1 VHYLSMRRNR
11 LSWGVYC
18 PLKRHSP
25 PSKQR
30 AKCDRHRVPRI
41 RFSWITRHPYTQ
53 ARLDL
58 QPVVFE
64 VREHRVTL
72 VRLKGPKLSVGG
84 VVRWLIS
91 MPNTFFRSRRFLLAS
106 IAAVCLVGAAEHS
119 AAPKPKTAKAAVTLS
134 QHGNA
139 DAITEDELKIYLY
152 FLASDQLE
160 GRNLPSRGYDTAA
173 LYVASHLA
181 EWGLKPGGS
190 TTNTVG
196 PLQPFFMPLALI
208 AKTIIPAETKAT
220 VTMPGRGRGGREANA
235 GDGSPESAAGPRT
248 VEFEYGKDWTMNTGR
263 GGAPLEP
270 GELSGNAVF
279 VGNGYT
285 VEKTKTDPYAGLDV
299 KGKIV
304 IVAGLPPEM
313 LAQQAAARA
322 RGEETGGGGRGAN
335 PLGEACVDY
344 MSPEQAAAKNGAV
357 AVLTLASFQ
366 ELSGGRGGGRG
377 PGSFNGPAYRVPK
390 LSSNAACPSVPAATV
405 QLSMANAIFEG
416 EKKSASDIFYGAGS
430 GVKQDSFAL
439 KPEKKISLKI
449 ATKSEENHGEN
460 VIGILEGGD
469 PVLKSEYIVM
479 SAHLD
484 HIGFSA
490 PLPNGDNINNGADDD
505 GSGSAGLLAIAHAYA
520 EDAAKGIRP
529 RRSII
534 FLWNAGEE
542 KGLWGSQYFNQ
553 YPPVDPKKIAAD
565 LNMDMI
571 GRTKTPGLVDRD
583 KTHVLVNPGEV
594 LLIGPQISS
603 NDLEKTIETV
613 NDGYQK
619 LSLNHFYDATKP
631 DATHDNLGPQPN
643 GQRVFY
649 RSDHYN
655 FAKLGIPIA
664 FFTTGLHPDY
674 HRPTDTADKI
684 DYKEMQMISRTVAAV
699 GWQLGNQDPRPE
711 LNSTLPE
718 RLVKDMQK
726 AKDNNW
732 GHVTPVLPPLPGMPY

>member
-1 VHYLSMRRNR
+1 M
-11 LSWGVYC
+11 
-18 PLKRHSP
+18 
-25 PSKQR
+25 
-30 AKCDRHRVPRI
+30 
-41 RFSWITRHPYTQ
+41 
-53 ARLDL
+53 
-58 QPVVFE
+58 
-64 VREHRVTL
+64 
-72 VRLKGPKLSVGG
+72 PKVNF
-84 VVRWLIS
+84 I
-91 MPNTFFRSRRFLLAS
+91 RSRRVLLAS
-106 IAAVCLVGAAEHS
+106 IAAVCLAAAAEHS
-119 AAPKPKTAKAAVTLS
+119 AAPKPKTAKVAAPLS
-134 QHGNA
+134 PHGNA

-190 TTNTVG
+190 STNTVG
-196 PLQPFFMPLALI
+196 PLQPYFMPLALL
-208 AKTIIPAETKAT
+208 AKTIIPAETKAM
-220 VTMPGRGRGGREANA
+220 VTLPAGGRSGGGRGGRDANA
-235 GDGSPESAAGPRT
+235 AASTDSPAAPRT
-248 VEFEYGKDWTMNTGR
+248 VEFEYGKDWTMNPGR

-270 GELSGNAVF
+270 GELGGNAVF
-279 VGNGYT
+279 AGNGYT
-285 VEKTKTDPYAGLDV
+285 IEKTKTDPYAGLDV

-304 IVAGLPPEM
+304 LVAGLPPEI
-313 LAQQAAARA
+313 AVQQAAARA
-322 RGEETGGGGRGAN
+322 SGDQTGGGGRAPN
-335 PLGEACVDY
+335 PFGEACIDY
-344 MSPEQAAAKNGAV
+344 MTPEQAAAKHGAV

-366 ELSGGRGGGRG
+366 DLSGAGRGGGRG
-377 PGSFNGPAYRVPK
+377 AGNLNGPAYRVPK
-390 LSSNAACPSVPAATV
+390 LSSNAACPAVPAATI
-405 QLSMANAIFEG
+405 QIGMANTIFEG
-416 EKKSASDIFYGAGS
+416 EKRSASEIFYGSGS
-430 GVKQDSFAL
+430 GVKQESFAL
-439 KPEKKISLKI
+439 QPEKKISLRI
-449 ATKSEENHGEN
+449 ATKSEDNHGEN
-460 VIGILEGGD
+460 VIAMLEGGD
-469 PVLKSEYIVM
+469 PVLKNEYIVI

-490 PLPNGDNINNGADDD
+490 PLPNGHNVNNGADDD

-520 EDAAKGIRP
+520 ADASKGIRP
-529 RRSII
+529 RRSIV

-571 GRTKTPGLVDRD
+571 GRTKSPGLVDRD
-583 KTHVLVNPGEV
+583 KTHVLVSPGEV

-619 LSLNHFYDATKP
+619 LTLNHFYDVTKP

-643 GQRVFY
+643 GQRIFY

-684 DYKEMQMISRTVAAV
+684 DYKEMQTISRTVAAV
-699 GWQLGNQDPRPE
+699 AWQLGNQDPRPE

-718 RLVKDMQK
+718 RLIKDMK
-726 AKDNNW
+726 TAKDNHW
-732 GHVTPVLPPLPGMPY
+732 GQVTPVPPPLPGTPY

>member
-1 VHYLSMRRNR
+1 
-11 LSWGVYC
+11 
-18 PLKRHSP
+18 
-25 PSKQR
+25 
-30 AKCDRHRVPRI
+30 
-41 RFSWITRHPYTQ
+41 
-53 ARLDL
+53 
-58 QPVVFE
+58 
-64 VREHRVTL
+64 
-72 VRLKGPKLSVGG
+72 
-84 VVRWLIS
+84 
-91 MPNTFFRSRRFLLAS
+91 MPINFIRSRRLLLAS
-106 IAAVCLVGAAEHS
+106 IAVVCLVGAAEHS
-119 AAPKPKTAKAAVTLS
+119 APPKPKTAKAATAPLS
-134 QHGNA
+134 VHGNA

-190 TTNTVG
+190 STNTVG
-196 PLQPFFMPLALI
+196 PLQPYFMPMALL
-208 AKTIIPAETKAT
+208 AKTIIPAESKAM
-220 VTMPGRGRGGREANA
+220 VTLAGRGRRDANA
-235 GDGSPESAAGPRT
+235 GGASDGSSDSAAATRT
-248 VEFEYGKDWTMNTGR
+248 VEFEYGKDWAMNPGR
-263 GGAPLEP
+263 GAAPLEP
-270 GELSGNAVF
+270 GELSGNVVF
-279 VGNGYT
+279 AGNGYT
-285 VEKTKTDPYAGLDV
+285 IEKTKTDPYAGLDV

-304 IVAGLPPEM
+304 VVAGLPPEM
-313 LAQQAAARA
+313 VAQQAAARA
-322 RGEETGGGGRGAN
+322 RGDETGGGGRGAN

-344 MSPEQAAAKNGAV
+344 MTPEQAAAKNGAV
-357 AVLTLASFQ
+357 AVLTLANFQ
-366 ELSGGRGGGRG
+366 DLSGAGRGGGRG
-377 PGSFNGPAYRVPK
+377 AGNFNGPSYRVPK
-390 LSSNAACPSVPAATV
+390 LSSNAACPAVPAATI

-416 EKKSASDIFYGAGS
+416 EKRSASEIFYGAGA
-430 GVKQDSFAL
+430 GVKQESFAL
-439 KPEKKISLKI
+439 KAEKKIGLKI
-449 ATKSEENHGEN
+449 ATKSEDNHGEN
-460 VIGILEGGD
+460 VIAMLEGGD
-469 PVLKSEYIVM
+469 SVLKNEYIVI

-520 EDAAKGIRP
+520 EDALKGIRP

-542 KGLWGSQYFNQ
+542 KGLWGSQYFSQ

-571 GRTKTPGLVDRD
+571 GRTKGSGFTDRD

-619 LSLNHFYDATKP
+619 LVLNHFYDATKP

-684 DYKEMQMISRTVAAV
+684 DYKEMQTISRTVAAV
-699 GWQLGNQDPRPE
+699 AWQLGNQDARPE

-718 RLVKDMQK
+718 RLIKDMK
-726 AKDNNW
+726 TAKDNNW
-732 GHVTPVLPPLPGMPY
+732 GQITPVPPPLPGMPY